1 MNNSCS
7 KRYKSSARY
16 VFFTQYGV
24 PLLNNQIK
32 VLFFPLKEKSKMN
45 ESLYLVYHEVVLC
58 IMSKSHML
66 QSFNMFSLLMLFNN
80 RKMGTMNLAFL

>member
-7 KRYKSSARY
+7 KRYKSSASY

-32 VLFFPLKEKSKMN
+32 ILSSPLKAKMN
-45 ESLYLVYHEVVLC
+45 ENLD
-58 IMSKSHML
+58 
-66 QSFNMFSLLMLFNN
+66 FSLSWGSFVYYV
-80 RKMGTMNLAFL
+80 KKSYATKF

>member
-45 ESLYLVYHEVVLC
+45 ESLY
-58 IMSKSHML
+58 
-66 QSFNMFSLLMLFNN
+66 FSLS
-80 RKMGTMNLAFL
+80 